1 MSSWEDDYDEILYWL
16 DSDADNEVPLPRDLR
31 DNSILGF
38 IASLSSRDRS
48 RLREALDSLMGD
60 LSGAL
65 EGEMAIEGEA
75 PRDLLFV
82 GSDGKRVVKG
92 FHYSREVLGEDGPV
106 ILPSS
111 SPFVIIGAFSDEYI
125 REGADEI
132 ESSYDTYEEQQAAWE
147 QQMAHYAILI
157 AEKHDESP
165 PLSPDDF
172 LRSID

>member
-1 MSSWEDDYDEILYWL
+1 MSSWEDDYDEIIYWL
-16 DSDADNEVPLPRDLR
+16 DRDEDGVVPIPPDMR
-31 DNSILGF
+31 DNSVLGF
-38 IASLSSRDRS
+38 IAGLSHKDRS
-48 RLREALDSLMGD
+48 RLREALDSLMNE
-60 LSGAL
+60 LSGNL
-65 EGEMAIEGEA
+65 DDEVEFTGRA
-75 PRDLLFV
+75 PEDLLFI

-92 FHYSREVLGEDGPV
+92 FHYAREVLGEDGPV

-132 ESSYDTYEEQQAAWE
+132 ESSYDTFEERQAAWE